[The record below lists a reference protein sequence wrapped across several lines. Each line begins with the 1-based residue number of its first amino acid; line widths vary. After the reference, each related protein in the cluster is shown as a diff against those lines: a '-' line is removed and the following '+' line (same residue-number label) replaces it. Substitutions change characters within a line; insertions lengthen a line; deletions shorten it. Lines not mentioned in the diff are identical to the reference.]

1 MEKKLLIDAAHPEE
15 TRVVVA
21 ESSQTHD
28 FDFESN
34 EKIQI
39 TGNIY
44 LAKVTRVEPSLQ
56 AAFLDYGGNRHGF
69 LAFSEIHPDYY
80 QIPTADKEALLAEQ
94 IEAEKNDL
102 EKEIDTESVEE
113 LDSTK
118 NQTTSLEGS
127 LGLNTE
133 NVSQQENTSATPGDS
148 QDVVAEV
155 LEEDPFP
162 EKRLVQRKYK
172 IQEVIKVRQILLVQ
186 VTKEERG
193 NKGAALTTFLSLAGR
208 YCVLMPNSANSGGI
222 SKKIPFRI
230 RKKMKEIVSS
240 LSIPK
245 EMSVILRTAGSERTK
260 SEIKR
265 DYEYLYKLWQN
276 IKNKTLESIA
286 PLLIHEENH
295 IIKRA
300 LRDYFSSDFSEIL
313 IEGEEGFKLGKAFM
327 KTIMPSKVKLVKQ
340 YQANLPIFHHFGLE
354 NSINR
359 IFKSEVSLISGGS
372 IVITPTEALVSIDVN
387 SGRSTNER
395 DIESTAL
402 KTNIEAA
409 TEIARQLRL
418 RDLGGLVVIDFIDMN
433 IRKNNYTVENT
444 LKKSVKKDRAKIQI
458 GRISSFGLL
467 EMSRQRLRPSL
478 LEINYRSCDICDGL
492 GLIRSIESKSLQ
504 IIRELELLVKDEFK
518 ENIKLE
524 VNSKMAEYFLNN
536 KNSIITKSWVNHKNK
551 VSVLVN
557 ENYHAD
563 KFNITFDA
571 VSQKEY
577 TDRNKTKENLK
588 TYKKEEVE
596 VKKEKKKTLA
606 AKKLKKIQKKE
617 KKQEKPIKKLKNKIS
632 NKKVVDK
639 KVKIKK
645 NTDSKI
651 TKISNLKQQS
661 SAKKK
666 EKEEK
671 IKKIPKKTGWW
682 QT

>member
-1 MEKKLLIDAAHPEE
+1 MKKSMLIDAAHSEE
-15 TRVVVA
+15 TRIIIL
-21 ESSQTHD
+21 ENNTIED
-28 FDFESN
+28 IDFESSTKN
-34 EKIQI
+34 QHR
-39 TGNIY
+39 GNIY
-44 LAKVTRVEPSLQ
+44 LAKISRVEPSLR
-56 AAFLDYGGNRHGF
+56 AAFVDYGKDRHGF
-69 LAFSEIHPDYY
+69 LPFSEIHPDYF
-80 QIPTADKEALLAEQ
+80 QIPIADKEQLIAS
-94 IEAEKNDL
+94 
-102 EKEIDTESVEE
+102 TVEDNNKTN
-113 LDSTK
+113 DSTSNNK
-118 NQTTSLEGS
+118 KKKTSEEEEEEISFNES
-127 LGLNTE
+127 LNLRQA
-133 NVSQQENTSATPGDS
+133 SIRRSKLYS
-148 QDVVAEV
+148 
-155 LEEDPFP
+155 
-162 EKRLVQRKYK
+162 KYK
-172 IQEVIKVRQILLVQ
+172 IQEVIKKRQILLIQ

-409 TEIARQLRL
+409 KEIARQLRL

-444 LKKSVKKDRAKIQI
+444 LKNSVKKDRAKIQI

-551 VSVLVN
+551 VSVLIN

-606 AKKLKKIQKKE
+606 AKKLKKIPKKE